1 MNGCGYA
8 DIEDWSK
15 EYLIERYKDLVEIE
29 KEHKKENGELRERIK
44 ELEKKDKI
52 IDKMAEQ
59 LEKCKNEI
67 DCLTEGD
74 KDCFIPEEFSN
85 INDCVKYKTCKHC
98 IKDYFTNL
106 VEKENI

>member
-1 MNGCGYA
+1 MN
-8 DIEDWSK
+8 E
-15 EYLIERYKDLVEIE
+15 EE
-29 KEHKKENGELRERIK
+29 KNNYIKPIGETLQDKINYYQNKVFELNK
-44 ELEKKDKI
+44 LLEKKNAV

-74 KDCFIPEEFSN
+74 EDCFIPEEFSN
-85 INDCVKYKTCKHC
+85 IDDCVKYKTCKHC

-106 VEKENI
+106 VEKENK